1 VWARPGRAH
10 IDVQKRAGL
19 SMAGGSEKITT
30 GEYISHHLQNLTFGQ
45 HPDGTW
51 GFAHSAAEAQAM
63 GFWAFH
69 VDTLFWALLLG
80 LIFYGLFRNV
90 ARKANS
96 GVPTR
101 FQAAIESIVEFVDT
115 SVRES
120 FHGTSRLIAPL
131 ALTLFVW
138 IFLMNFMDL
147 VPVDWL
153 PWVASKAG
161 ISHQKVV
168 PTTDVNATLGMAI
181 TVFVLIIVFSIRFK
195 GVGGFI
201 SELVMN
207 PLNPK
212 DLGMPKIFW
221 PFVMAF
227 NFILELVSLLA
238 KPVSLG
244 LRLFGN
250 LYAGEL
256 IFILIAL
263 IFTAGSAWFAA
274 GLSSIFGEHI
284 PAWFWI
290 SASVA
295 IAATLWLN
303 LKDKLSTKATLWLLL
318 AEMLLVG
325 GLAFL
330 GGQLMHFGWA
340 VFHLLVITLQAFIF
354 MMLTIVY
361 LSMASEH
368 H

>member
-1 VWARPGRAH
+1 
-10 IDVQKRAGL
+10 
-19 SMAGGSEKITT
+19 MAGGSEKITS
-30 GEYISHHLQNLTFGQ
+30 GEYISHHLQNLTFGN
-45 HPDGTW
+45 HPERGW
-51 GFAHSAAEAQAM
+51 GLAHSAQEAKEM

-80 LIFYGLFRNV
+80 LTFFFLFRSV
-90 ARKANS
+90 AKQANS
-96 GVPTR
+96 GVPSR
-101 FQAAIESIVEFVDT
+101 FQAFVETIVEFVDS
-115 SVRES
+115 SVRET

-138 IFLMNFMDL
+138 IFFMNFMDL
-147 VPVDWL
+147 IPVDWL
-153 PWVASKAG
+153 PWVAGKAG
-161 ISHQKVV
+161 VHYQKVV
-168 PTTDVNATLGMAI
+168 PTTDVNATMGMSL
-181 TVFVLIIVFSIRFK
+181 TVFVLIIIYSLRFK
-195 GVGGFI
+195 GVTGFLG
-201 SELVMN
+201 ELVMN
-207 PLNPK
+207 PLNPRQ
-212 DLGMPKIFW
+212 LGMPKVVW
-221 PFVMAF
+221 PLVMAF
-227 NFILELVSLLA
+227 NLLLELVSLLA

-263 IFTAGSAWFAA
+263 IFTAGSGFVAT
-274 GLSSIFGEHI
+274 GLSSVFGEHI

-290 SASVA
+290 AATVA
-295 IAATLWLN
+295 VFATLWLN
-303 LKDKLSTKATLWLLL
+303 LKGKLETKKTLWLLL

-340 VFHLLVITLQAFIF
+340 AFHLIIITLQAFIF

>member
-1 VWARPGRAH
+1 MA
-10 IDVQKRAGL
+10 
-19 SMAGGSEKITT
+19 AGGSENVTH
-30 GEYISHHLQNLTFGQ
+30 GEYIEHHLQNLTFGKL
-45 HPDGTW
+45 PDGGGW
-51 GFAHSAAEAQAM
+51 GFAHSAADAKAM
-63 GFWAFH
+63 GFWAIH
-69 VDTLFWALLLG
+69 VDTLFWSLLLG
-80 LIFYGLFRNV
+80 FTFFFVFRSV
-90 ARKANS
+90 AKQANS

-101 FQAAIESIVEFVDT
+101 FQAGIESIVEFVDS
-115 SVRES
+115 SVRDS

-138 IFLMNFMDL
+138 IFFMNFMDL
-147 VPVDWL
+147 IPVDWL
-153 PWVASKAG
+153 PWVATTAG

-168 PTTDVNATLGMAI
+168 PTTDVNATMGMAI
-181 TVFVLIIVFSIRFK
+181 AVFVLIIVYSIRFK

-201 SELVMN
+201 SELIMN

-212 DLGMPKIFW
+212 ELGMPKVVW
-221 PFVMAF
+221 PLVMAF
-227 NFILELVSLLA
+227 NLILELVSLLA

-263 IFTAGSAWFAA
+263 VFTAGSAWFAA
-274 GLSSIFGEHI
+274 GLSSLFGDHV

-290 SASVA
+290 ASV
-295 IAATLWLN
+295 IAVFATLWLN
-303 LKDKLSTKATLWLLL
+303 LKDRLSTKVTLLL
-318 AEMLLVG
+318 LLTEMLLVG
-325 GLAFL
+325 GMAFL

-340 VFHLLVITLQAFIF
+340 VFHILVITLQAFIF

>member
-1 VWARPGRAH
+1 
-10 IDVQKRAGL
+10 
-19 SMAGGSEKITT
+19 MAGSGEQITT

-45 HPDGTW
+45 HPDGSW
-51 GFAHSAAEAQAM
+51 GLAHSAQEAAAM

-69 VDTLFWALLLG
+69 VDTMFWSVLLG
-80 LIFYGLFRNV
+80 LVFFFLFRKV
-90 ARKANS
+90 AKAANS
-96 GVPTR
+96 GVPSR
-101 FQAAIESIVEFVDT
+101 FQAMIESIVEFVDN

-120 FHGTSRLIAPL
+120 FHGTSKFIAPL

-138 IFLMNFMDL
+138 IFFMNFMDL
-147 VPVDWL
+147 IPVDWL
-153 PWVASKAG
+153 PWVATTAG
-161 ISHQKVV
+161 IHYQKVV
-168 PTTDVNATLGMAI
+168 PTTDVNATMGMAI
-181 TVFVLIIVFSIRFK
+181 TVFLMILYYSIKIK

-201 SELVMN
+201 AELTGQPFAAKG
-207 PLNPK
+207 PLGKAVFFLPN
-212 DLGMPKIFW
+212 LL
-221 PFVMAF
+221 
-227 NFILELVSLLA
+227 LELVALLA

-256 IFILIAL
+256 IFILIAVV
-263 IFTAGSAWFAA
+263 FTAGTGLVAS
-274 GLSSIFGEHI
+274 GLSSVFGEHI

-290 SASVA
+290 VATASVFV
-295 IAATLWLN
+295 TLWLN
-303 LKDKLSTKATLWLLL
+303 MKGRLDTRKTLWLLL

-361 LSMASEH
+361 LSMAHEQH
-368 H
+368 

>member
-1 VWARPGRAH
+1 
-10 IDVQKRAGL
+10 
-19 SMAGGSEKITT
+19 MAAGSENITP
-30 GEYISHHLQNLTFGQ
+30 GEYITHHLQNLTFGK
-45 HPDGTW
+45 HPEHGW
-51 GFAHSAAEAQAM
+51 SFAHSAADAQAM

-69 VDTLFWALLLG
+69 VDTLFWSLLLG
-80 LIFYGLFRNV
+80 LIFYSLFRRV
-90 ARKANS
+90 AKQANS
-96 GVPTR
+96 GVPSR
-101 FQAAIESIVEFVDT
+101 FQSAIESIVEFVDG
-115 SVRES
+115 SVRDT

-138 IFLMNFMDL
+138 IFFMNFMDL
-147 VPVDWL
+147 IPVDWL
-153 PWVASKAG
+153 PWVATKAG
-161 ISHQKVV
+161 IDYQKVV
-168 PTTDVNATLGMAI
+168 PTTDVNATMGMAI
-181 TVFVLIIVFSIRFK
+181 TVFVLIIIYSIRFK
-195 GVGGFI
+195 GVSGFLG
-201 SELVMN
+201 EMLMN

-212 DLGMPKIFW
+212 VLNMPKVFW
-221 PFVMAF
+221 PLIMAF
-227 NFILELVSLLA
+227 NLLLELVSLLA

-263 IFTAGSAWFAA
+263 VFTAGSAWFAA
-274 GLSSIFGEHI
+274 GLSAVFGDHI

-290 SASVA
+290 AATAAVF
-295 IAATLWLN
+295 ATLWLN
-303 LKDKLSTKATLWLLL
+303 LKNKLTTKATLVLLA

-340 VFHLLVITLQAFIF
+340 AFHLLVITLQAFIF